1 MLGLI
6 KKKANTLLG
15 IDISSTS
22 VKLLELSRSGGRYKV
37 EAYAVEPLPPN
48 AVVEKNIVELE
59 GVGQALSRVL
69 VKAKTN
75 LKSAVVAVAG
85 SAVITKTIEM
95 EAGLSEDELEN
106 QLKIEADQYIPY
118 PLEEVAIDFEVQ
130 GLSARNP
137 ERVDVLLAACRKE
150 NVEVREAALA
160 LAGLTAKVVDVE
172 AYALERSYALLSSQL
187 GADTDQLTVA
197 VVDIGATMTTLPAGR
212 AIRNIDFQRGEK
224 GEGNVVIDLSDP
236 TLSPDI
242 QEQGGKIRL
251 DFAKTQLPDA
261 LRVRLDVKDFATP
274 VQFVNASAQS
284 DRTSITIE
292 PSGLYDYLVY
302 QTDNRLTVSIK
313 PMTTEDA
320 ERRKKDNFAYTG
332 EKLSLNFQDID
343 VRSVLQLIADFTDLN
358 LVASDTVQG
367 NITLRLQNVPWD
379 QALDLVLKTK
389 GLDKRKLGNVLLVAP
404 ADEIAARERQE
415 LEAQKQIAE
424 LAPLRRELIQVNYA
438 KAADIAKLFQSVT
451 SDGGQEGKE
460 GGRGSITVDDR
471 TNSIIAYQPQERLD
485 ELRRIVSQLDIPV
498 RQVMIEARI
507 VEANVGYD
515 KSLGVRWGGAYHK
528 GNWRGYG
535 KDGNIG
541 IKDEDGMNCGPIAGN
556 CTFPTTGTSK
566 SPSPFVDIGAKDAT
580 SGIGIGFIT
589 DNIILDLQL
598 SAMEKTGNGEIVSQ
612 PKVVTSDKET
622 AKILKGQ
629 EVPYQEASSSGA
641 TSTSFKEAAL
651 SLEVTPQITPDN
663 RIIVEVKVTKDAPDF
678 DRALNGVPPINK
690 NEVNAKIL
698 VNDGETIVIGGVFSN
713 TQSKSVD
720 KVPFLGD
727 LPYLGRLFRRDTVS
741 DVKNEL
747 LVFLTPR
754 IMNNQ
759 AIAIGR

>member
-1 MLGLI
+1 MNSGLSR
-6 KKKANTLLG
+6 LG
-15 IDISSTS
+15 I
-22 VKLLELSRSGGRYKV
+22 
-37 EAYAVEPLPPN
+37 A
-48 AVVEKNIVELE
+48 
-59 GVGQALSRVL
+59 
-69 VKAKTN
+69 
-75 LKSAVVAVAG
+75 
-85 SAVITKTIEM
+85 
-95 EAGLSEDELEN
+95 
-106 QLKIEADQYIPY
+106 
-118 PLEEVAIDFEVQ
+118 
-130 GLSARNP
+130 
-137 ERVDVLLAACRKE
+137 LLAAMFAPALLAADLEKLD
-150 NVEVREAALA
+150 VAALPGDRVELKLQFDEPVAAPRGYTIEQPARIA
-160 LAGLTAKVVDVE
+160 LDLPGVQNKLGIKNRELSVGNTRSVTVVE
-172 AYALERSYALLSSQL
+172 AKDRTRLIINLTTLSSYTTRVEGNNLFVVVGNSPAGASVASTAPVKASPAPASYAQPIKPKPY
-187 GADTDQLTVA
+187 V
-197 VVDIGATMTTLPAGR
+197 PAGR

-528 GNWRGYG
+528 GNWNGYG

-727 LPYLGRLFRRDTVS
+727 LPYPGAAVPARYGLGREKRTSGFPDTA
-741 DVKNEL
+741 DHE
-747 LVFLTPR
+747 
-754 IMNNQ
+754 
-759 AIAIGR
+759 